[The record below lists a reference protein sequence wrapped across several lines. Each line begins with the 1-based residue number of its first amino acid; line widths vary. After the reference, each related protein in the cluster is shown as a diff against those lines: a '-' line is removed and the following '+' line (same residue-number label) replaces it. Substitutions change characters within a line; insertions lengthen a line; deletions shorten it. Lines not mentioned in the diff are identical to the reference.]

1 MVRYGRDPYSV
12 ESTLC
17 IVGSYTLSK
26 GRFLTLTV
34 SYTRDPYLSTVLD
47 LVQRPAAVSTR
58 SRVGLAVVKGPT
70 DRSRTEKA
78 FVGLC
83 AG

>member
-1 MVRYGRDPYSV
+1 MEGSQRRQGLGR
-12 ESTLC
+12 
-17 IVGSYTLSK
+17 LSGTGLSGTGLSGTGLSGT
-26 GRFLTLTV
+26 GRPPPPAI
-34 SYTRDPYLSTVLD
+34 SGRHPIA
-47 LVQRPAAVSTR
+47 VQRPAAVSTR